1 MGNKPLEGGQSEDL
15 SKHIR
20 IVRFYIDHVAIVGKL
35 DYRKYF
41 AEIKADVKAVNNV
54 IHYNKT
60 IEFRFDLEC
69 DDEVDVCS
77 EFKYEGNEISF
88 EDYTD
93 DINEI
98 KKQIKKKYNL

>member
-1 MGNKPLEGGQSEDL
+1 MENKHLEGCQSEGL
-15 SKHIR
+15 SQHLR
-20 IVRFYIDHVAIVGKL
+20 IVRFDIDHTTIVGKL

-41 AEIKADVKAVNNV
+41 AEIKADVIVGNSAIN
-54 IHYNKT
+54 YDET
-60 IEFRFDLEC
+60 IDFRFDLEC

-77 EFKYEGNEISF
+77 EFNYEGNEISC

-98 KKQIKKKYNL
+98 KKRIKQKYKL